1 MEDKMDIKKRRKYDR
16 DFKRNAVLLC
26 AEPGRTI
33 AGVAQNLGI
42 AKDLLYRW
50 RREYHLSNGKT
61 AFPGNGIEALT
72 DEQKQIKELEKKLR
86 ETEMERDILK
96 KAMAIFSRAPK

>member
-1 MEDKMDIKKRRKYDR
+1 MEDKMIKRRKYDR

-26 AEPGRTI
+26 TEPSRTV
-33 AGVAQNLGI
+33 AGVAENLGI

-50 RREYHLSNGKT
+50 CREYHFSNGKPL
-61 AFPGNGIEALT
+61 FPGNGVEALT
-72 DEQKQIKELEKKLR
+72 DEQKRIRELEKELR
-86 ETEMERDILK
+86 ETQMERDILK